1 MLMKVHKRLASQEC
15 GLSSRAAENLI
26 VLFLN
31 TLGLCRTP
39 PRAAPR
45 PGTAPS
51 TYGRTTQP
59 RAAHPHLSAPAPR
72 AALRY
77 WALFVPP
84 PPERAAQ
91 KGPTPTNDTTPL
103 PSPRPPR
110 TRGEDPV
117 GSRATHALN
126 EDHDHH
132 PPTAPHFFPGKGWG
146 VVCGGG
152 AWPGGRGAWPARLP
166 GAAAGAEVQLLP
178 RPRQVCA
185 WSASGR
191 RRCVRREGGA
201 QTAGPEGGALPAAA
215 LSEGVGAAEG
225 SPPWEA
231 PRGRWAAGSGGGE
244 GWRCPAGRAGV
255 LGLPLPSP
263 AVPARCRPLA
273 AGSGRRGAQHGK
285 QRGSE
290 PDGLKARKK
299 GAVWVRDGR
308 QVRSRCRGAVLLG
321 SMQVPGAVLRAAGWS
336 LRSGFPSGL
345 SV

>member
-1 MLMKVHKRLASQEC
+1 MAWGQRGVAS
-15 GLSSRAAENLI
+15 SAARRRRRRGGA
-26 VLFLN
+26 VV
-31 TLGLCRTP
+31 TP
-39 PRAAPR
+39 
-45 PGTAPS
+45 
-51 TYGRTTQP
+51 
-59 RAAHPHLSAPAPR
+59 SATGVR
-72 AALRY
+72 
-77 WALFVPP
+77 V
-84 PPERAAQ
+84 ERV
-91 KGPTPTNDTTPL
+91 
-103 PSPRPPR
+103 RPP
-110 TRGEDPV
+110 
-117 GSRATHALN
+117 
-126 EDHDHH
+126 
-132 PPTAPHFFPGKGWG
+132 
-146 VVCGGG
+146 
-152 AWPGGRGAWPARLP
+152 
-166 GAAAGAEVQLLP
+166 
-178 RPRQVCA
+178 QV
-185 WSASGR
+185 
-191 RRCVRREGGA
+191 REEGGGA

-308 QVRSRCRGAVLLG
+308 QVRRSRCRGAVLLG

>member
-1 MLMKVHKRLASQEC
+1 MLMKMHKRPASQEC

-77 WALFVPP
+77 WARFVPP
-84 PPERAAQ
+84 PPKRAAQ

-103 PSPRPPR
+103 PPARPPR

-126 EDHDHH
+126 EDHH

-146 VVCGGG
+146 VAWGGG
-152 AWPGGRGAWPARLP
+152 AWPGAEGRGQVGCPAPPPARRCSCYP
-166 GAAAGAEVQLLP
+166 VRDRCARGARPAAAGAWGGRGAR
-178 RPRQVCA
+178 RP
-185 WSASGR
+185 
-191 RRCVRREGGA
+191 
-201 QTAGPEGGALPAAA
+201 P
-215 LSEGVGAAEG
+215 
-225 SPPWEA
+225 
-231 PRGRWAAGSGGGE
+231 
-244 GWRCPAGRAGV
+244 
-255 LGLPLPSP
+255 
-263 AVPARCRPLA
+263 
-273 AGSGRRGAQHGK
+273 GRRGAPCPLRPC
-285 QRGSE
+285 QRGS
-290 PDGLKARKK
+290 GLPRGPRRGRLRGGAGPRGPVVGKGGGAR
-299 GAVWVRDGR
+299 
-308 QVRSRCRGAVLLG
+308 
-321 SMQVPGAVLRAAGWS
+321 RAA
-336 LRSGFPSGL
+336 RVFSGCPSRARRCPHGAGRWQRGRVVAEL
-345 SV
+345 STGSGEGASRTG

>member
-1 MLMKVHKRLASQEC
+1 MAS
-15 GLSSRAAENLI
+15 SAARRRRRRGGA
-26 VLFLN
+26 VV
-31 TLGLCRTP
+31 TP
-39 PRAAPR
+39 
-45 PGTAPS
+45 
-51 TYGRTTQP
+51 
-59 RAAHPHLSAPAPR
+59 SATGVR
-72 AALRY
+72 
-77 WALFVPP
+77 V
-84 PPERAAQ
+84 ERV
-91 KGPTPTNDTTPL
+91 
-103 PSPRPPR
+103 RPP
-110 TRGEDPV
+110 
-117 GSRATHALN
+117 
-126 EDHDHH
+126 
-132 PPTAPHFFPGKGWG
+132 
-146 VVCGGG
+146 
-152 AWPGGRGAWPARLP
+152 
-166 GAAAGAEVQLLP
+166 
-178 RPRQVCA
+178 QV
-185 WSASGR
+185 
-191 RRCVRREGGA
+191 REEGGGA

-308 QVRSRCRGAVLLG
+308 QVRRSRCRGAVLLG

-336 LRSGFPSGL
+336 LSSGFPSGL